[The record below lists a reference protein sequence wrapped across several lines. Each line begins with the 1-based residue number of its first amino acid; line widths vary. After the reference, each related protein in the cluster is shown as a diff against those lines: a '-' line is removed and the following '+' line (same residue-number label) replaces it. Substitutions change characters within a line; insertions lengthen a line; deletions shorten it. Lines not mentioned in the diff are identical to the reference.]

1 MRGMWLKGVGAAL
14 AMMLGTQQACVTKS
28 KHEALQK
35 EYDQF
40 KFDAAARDSRHQDS
54 FTALEEMLKQERD
67 GFLAEEARL
76 QGLVDALNAEKVALV
91 GDKTRM
97 KEAEAELQRA
107 LKELQA
113 RKAQVEARIA
123 EYRSLLARFKSLID
137 SGKLRV
143 HITNGKMIVEL
154 ATDVLFPS
162 GSAQLSGEGRT
173 AVMEV
178 ARVLATIPEREF
190 QIEGHTDNVPIR
202 TKQFPSNWELAYA
215 RANSVLYAMIEAG
228 MPPKRIS
235 AASAGEFRP
244 RVENS
249 SDETR
254 AMNRRI
260 EIIVVP
266 DLSLLPGAEELEKL
280 DRDG

>member
-1 MRGMWLKGVGAAL
+1 MAWAAGMVVVPMIGF
-14 AMMLGTQQACVTKS
+14 QQGCVTKGKYEKLEKDFEQYRMDS
-28 KHEALQK
+28 E
-35 EYDQF
+35 
-40 KFDAAARDSRHQDS
+40 ARDSRHQEA
-54 FTALEEMLKQERD
+54 FAALEATMQATRD
-67 GFLAEEARL
+67 QFMAEEARL
-76 QGLVDALNAEKVALV
+76 KALIDQLNTEKVGLVQ
-91 GDKTRM
+91 DKTRM
-97 KEAEAELQRA
+97 KAAEEELQRA
-107 LKELQA
+107 LRELQA
-113 RKAQVEARIA
+113 RKAQVEARVA
-123 EYRSLLARFKSLID
+123 EYRSLLARFKTLID

-143 HITNGKMIVEL
+143 RISNGKMVVEL

-162 GSAQLSGEGRT
+162 GSAQLSSEGRQ

-228 MPPKRIS
+228 MPPGRIS

-244 RVENS
+244 RVQNL
-249 SDETR
+249 DDATR
-254 AMNRRI
+254 AQNRRI

-280 DRDG
+280 DKDS